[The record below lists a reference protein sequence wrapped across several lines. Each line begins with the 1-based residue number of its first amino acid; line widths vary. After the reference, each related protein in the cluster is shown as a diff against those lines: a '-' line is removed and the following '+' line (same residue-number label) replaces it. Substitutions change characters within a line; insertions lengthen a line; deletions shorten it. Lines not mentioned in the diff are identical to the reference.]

1 MKLLLLL
8 ALHGAHASHKV
19 TKNAIDAETTQSLA
33 VEAATAKFIKMP
45 GAVARGAGVLQWP
58 SGLLPPQPPL
68 RQHWIW
74 CRLLLPLL
82 YSGRTDWT
90 GTGHFPGQAY
100 AHCRDAL
107 VRGVPQV
114 ARLRS
119 SRSAS

>member
-1 MKLLLLL
+1 MKLLLKTVLLL
-8 ALHGAHASHKV
+8 ALHGGAHASLRH
-19 TKNAIDAETTQSLA
+19 N
-33 VEAATAKFIKMP
+33 
-45 GAVARGAGVLQWP
+45 
-58 SGLLPPQPPL
+58 

-74 CRLLLPLL
+74 YRLLLPLL
-82 YSGRTDWT
+82 YTGRTDWT
-90 GTGHFPGQAY
+90 GTGHFPGQAD